1 MPSSIALSL
10 IWVKLVS
17 TLNNSQGFAH
27 CCQFEELDQLEDPSN
42 FLPSAFEKRNQQ
54 TMSLYS

>member
-1 MPSSIALSL
+1 MPSSTALSL

-42 FLPSAFEKRNQQ
+42 FLLSAFEKRNQQ
-54 TMSLYS
+54 TMSL

>member
-1 MPSSIALSL
+1 MPSSTALSL

-42 FLPSAFEKRNQQ
+42 FLPLGFEKRNQQ

>member
-1 MPSSIALSL
+1 MLGSTTLSL

-17 TLNNSQGFAH
+17 TLNNSQEFAH